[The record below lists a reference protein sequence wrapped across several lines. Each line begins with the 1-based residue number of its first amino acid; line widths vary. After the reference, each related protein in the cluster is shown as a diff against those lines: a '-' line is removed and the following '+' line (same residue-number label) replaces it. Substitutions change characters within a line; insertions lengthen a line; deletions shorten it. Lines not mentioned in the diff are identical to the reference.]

1 VTMVQ
6 AETTAQRSPFP
17 RGRSLPR
24 PERTATPAPP
34 AVPRATRSS
43 AQYHGKHS
51 PGLCRVS
58 TRKGDTLALRQ
69 FSLRRISAVGAASR
83 EADQFHSY
91 SEPLWDREN
100 SWDHTAQNPGSGAH
114 GIPQSLPGDTM
125 ASHGDDWRTN
135 PAAQIS

>member
-1 VTMVQ
+1 MTMVQ

-17 RGRSLPR
+17 RGKSLPR

-34 AVPRATRSS
+34 AVPRATWSS
-43 AQYHGKHS
+43 AHHHGKHS
-51 PGLCRVS
+51 PALCRVS